1 MSQTTSVLVNV
12 TDTLCTRMLVVDF
25 DRGFLGSVEREI
37 AEPYTEGSPHNLA
50 WIKAAFEPGQEHRVF
65 KTASDLSIPVQLIE
79 ELRRLESKG
88 ELGHAGELQYYMIN
102 YCPTRLCCYG
112 TSQLF
117 SGRRTGSSR
126 LTRSDNI
133 TAGSRGWYYGEWAAD
148 HSVQCSRE

>member
-1 MSQTTSVLVNV
+1 VKLSLLVCANMSLKGMSQTTSVLVNV

-88 ELGHAGELQYYMIN
+88 ELGHAGEQGA
-102 YCPTRLCCYG
+102 T
-112 TSQLF
+112 TSIHHQKTQHVTLL
-117 SGRRTGSSR
+117 SNII
-126 LTRSDNI
+126 SD
-133 TAGSRGWYYGEWAAD
+133 YL
-148 HSVQCSRE
+148 